1 MAGQVRLATMTV
13 KTVGGDPMDVTV
25 VDNKALSRYEARIG
39 ETVAGYSVYQI
50 TTSIIIIEHT
60 EVDPAYEGQGVGG
73 ALVQGALD
81 DIRDQGQRKILAVC
95 PFVRSW
101 LGKHHEY
108 RDLVYGV
115 APSRVTD

>member
-1 MAGQVRLATMTV
+1 
-13 KTVGGDPMDVTV
+13 MDVKV
-25 VDNKALSRYEARIG
+25 VNNEALHRYEARVG
-39 ETVAGYSVYQI
+39 HTVAGYSVYQA

-60 EVDPAYEGQGVGG
+60 EVDPTYEGQGVGS
-73 ALVQGALD
+73 ALVQGMLD
-81 DIRDQGQRKILAVC
+81 DIRDKGQHHVLAVC

-108 RDLVYGV
+108 RDLVYGA

>member
-1 MAGQVRLATMTV
+1 MN
-13 KTVGGDPMDVTV
+13 VTV

-39 ETVAGYSVYQI
+39 ETVAGYSVYQV

-60 EVDPAYEGQGVGG
+60 EVDPAYEGQGIGG
-73 ALVQGALD
+73 ALVEGALD
-81 DIRDQGQRKILAVC
+81 DIRNKGQHKVLAVC

-108 RDLVYGV
+108 RDVVYGA
-115 APSRVTD
+115 APSHVTD

>member
-1 MAGQVRLATMTV
+1 
-13 KTVGGDPMDVTV
+13 MDVTV
-25 VDNKALSRYEARIG
+25 VNNEALHRYEARIG
-39 ETVAGYSVYQI
+39 ETVAGYSVYQA

-60 EVDPAYEGQGVGG
+60 EVDSAYEGQGVGS
-73 ALVQGALD
+73 ALVQGMLD
-81 DIRDQGQRKILAVC
+81 DIRDRGQHNVLAVC

-108 RDLVYGV
+108 RDLVYGA